1 MFLTSGTSRRYVTH
15 HKFDI
20 GIHNIAYLYHDCY
33 FLTAD
38 DFLLPLAD
46 KFTLKH

>member
-1 MFLTSGTSRRYVTH
+1 MFLTSAASRRYMTR
-15 HKFDI
+15 HKLNI

-33 FLTAD
+33 FFIAG
-38 DFLLPLAD
+38 DFLLPLTD